1 MDLFDNQVFY
11 VFIHSSFM
19 PIFIPTLLCKIH
31 FQKAY
36 FKQQVF
42 FTAYSCTFFPSFI
55 FYFNKNTQHMFFIV
69 LRDFPFTT
77 NDLLMIGPR
86 SQKLVF
92 ISKCIL
98 CQFILFCREKNFPA
112 RSQTFSSR
120 LGRRALGAQLL
131 VCSKLIN
138 VRQIN
143 QNLIARSAFYS
154 VQASKHQQC
163 TSQTLLQDSNSKHF
177 HKLIFNSFHNEARR
191 YD

>member
-11 VFIHSSFM
+11 VFIHSSFF

-42 FTAYSCTFFPSFI
+42 FTAYSYIFFPSFM

-77 NDLLMIGPR
+77 KDLLMIGPR

-92 ISKCIL
+92 IFKCIL

-120 LGRRALGAQLL
+120 LGGGRWALSFLFA
-131 VCSKLIN
+131 VKL
-138 VRQIN
+138 
-143 QNLIARSAFYS
+143 
-154 VQASKHQQC
+154 
-163 TSQTLLQDSNSKHF
+163 
-177 HKLIFNSFHNEARR
+177 
-191 YD
+191 